1 MAWIPALPAGMT
13 LGAVA
18 LGPNREWPALYVHG
32 CGRNQIPVSLGR
44 RGTAPAR
51 PRPRG
56 ALFFWKMSIRE
67 IRAMGI
73 GIQELLVVLV
83 IVLLLFGT
91 KKLRNL
97 GGDLG
102 SAIKSFRNA
111 MSEGEDDKPAA
122 HAAAEKKD
130 ADKDAG

>member
-1 MAWIPALPAGMT
+1 
-13 LGAVA
+13 
-18 LGPNREWPALYVHG
+18 
-32 CGRNQIPVSLGR
+32 
-44 RGTAPAR
+44 
-51 PRPRG
+51 
-56 ALFFWKMSIRE
+56 
-67 IRAMGI
+67 MGI

-111 MSEGEDDKPAA
+111 MSEGDEEKPTGPTAEK
-122 HAAAEKKD
+122 AEKKD
-130 ADKDAG
+130 QDKDAV